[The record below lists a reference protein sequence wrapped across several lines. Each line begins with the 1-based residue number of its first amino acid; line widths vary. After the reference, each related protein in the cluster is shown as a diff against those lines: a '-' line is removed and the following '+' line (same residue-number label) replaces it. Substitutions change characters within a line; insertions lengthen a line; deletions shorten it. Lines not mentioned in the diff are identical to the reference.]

1 MSIWQ
6 SSTDG
11 SPMLLDS
18 GLNLTMTGNIYA
30 PDTTIT
36 MQAGSSGS
44 ITTTALIV
52 ANELNL
58 VSGTI
63 TINSNDGGGGAA
75 NGAATISLAE

>member
-1 MSIWQ
+1 
-6 SSTDG
+6 
-11 SPMLLDS
+11 MLLDS
-18 GLNLTMTGNIYA
+18 GLNLTMKGNIYA
-30 PDTTIT
+30 PDAEIR

-44 ITTTALIV
+44 ITTTKQIV
-52 ANELNL
+52 SNQLNL